1 MQLIGGLFDGLLSM
15 YLNFRFG
22 FGALQWFLLIMRAWW
37 FFRLVSYASLWSFSV
52 LDVINVVVR
61 CFLYYQ
67 LIDRESSDV

>member
-37 FFRLVSYASLWSFSV
+37 FFRLVSYASL
-52 LDVINVVVR
+52 
-61 CFLYYQ
+61 
-67 LIDRESSDV
+67 